1 MKHAVIKCGH
11 RILLQY
17 TPGGVIYAVSQH
29 NGYYNDYDGDAIN
42 DDRIIMEHGD
52 DDGDRVA
59 DDNNGSEL
67 MARGVL
73 MAMDD

>member
-1 MKHAVIKCGH
+1 
-11 RILLQY
+11 
-17 TPGGVIYAVSQH
+17 
-29 NGYYNDYDGDAIN
+29 
-42 DDRIIMEHGD
+42 MEHGD